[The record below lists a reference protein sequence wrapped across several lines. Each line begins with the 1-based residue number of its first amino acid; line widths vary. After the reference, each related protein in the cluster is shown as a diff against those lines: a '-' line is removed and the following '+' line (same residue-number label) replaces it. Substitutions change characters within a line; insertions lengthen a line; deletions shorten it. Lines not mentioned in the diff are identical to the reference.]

1 MGGTKYCTECG
12 EALRDKNGA
21 DCTELYDQ
29 ELYAKTKVLKLV
41 GCNTN
46 VECRGHQVADKYV
59 ECDGVLLLIDL
70 VLQSKPAYRHV
81 LLNGGGYAVLVAK
94 MAMLTVLCDGY
105 IAWSHNAAAEAA
117 AAAAENGRRPVEFF
131 EREYEFYLSCSK
143 VALALF
149 GFVATVML
157 TSWLRIGSKRRRGSL
172 NNADDDLRS
181 SGASGGRPRTRPTG
195 GADLVLGLLLSY
207 SSRCFNLMSLLWSP
221 SSSSAALQVVT
232 SPSSPADLLTSSG
245 LLASSNVMWG
255 FVYLLFILSS
265 VRVHQVTQDTRS
277 AFSSWLHL
285 AMGHVVF
292 ICLLN
297 IDRIFSFVEQQHP
310 LHYYACS
317 YA

>member
-12 EALRDKNGA
+12 QVLRDKNGA
-21 DCTELYDQ
+21 ACTELYDQ

-41 GCNTN
+41 GCNNN

-59 ECDGVLLLIDL
+59 ECDGVLLLVDL

-105 IAWSHNAAAEAA
+105 IAWSRDASAAEDGVGVGA
-117 AAAAENGRRPVEFF
+117 RQHVEFF
-131 EREYEFYLSCSK
+131 EREYEFYISCSK

-149 GFVATVML
+149 GFVVTVMM
-157 TSWLRIGSKRRRGSL
+157 TSWFSIGSISRGS
-172 NNADDDLRS
+172 DDEKKVRS
-181 SGASGGRPRTRPTG
+181 LSGASRTTRMRTT
-195 GADLVLGLLLSY
+195 DLLLGLLLSY

-221 SSSSAALQVVT
+221 PPASSPST
-232 SPSSPADLLTSSG
+232 SPSTLPAAATDLFLTSSG
-245 LLASSNVMWG
+245 GLLASNVMWG

-265 VRVHQVTQDTRS
+265 VRVHQVTQDSRS

-297 IDRIFSFVEQQHP
+297 VDRIFAAAVEQPH
-310 LHYYACS
+310 LYYACS
-317 YA
+317 SASASS